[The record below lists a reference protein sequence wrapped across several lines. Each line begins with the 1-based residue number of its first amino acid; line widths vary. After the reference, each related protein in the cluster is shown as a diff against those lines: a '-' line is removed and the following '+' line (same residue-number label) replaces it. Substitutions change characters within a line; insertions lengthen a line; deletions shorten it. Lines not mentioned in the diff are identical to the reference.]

1 MSDFN
6 LKSGEEEK
14 SDENEKQHETITLI
28 LKEER
33 FEVDKQKLISK
44 SQYFAA
50 LLSANYLEYQQT
62 EHVIKY
68 EIPTVSLQ
76 AFINW
81 IHNDNLD
88 TSKHELNEDFD
99 HLLTLLELSVLFVA
113 DNLVEDI
120 TDRLE
125 KNYLSRQYL
134 IDIWS
139 LAQKLNINVL
149 QDLALAAC
157 LHHFNELP
165 LYSSYEL
172 PREDLLKLVGNINMK
187 SMDSHLLN
195 TIQEWMIHHHED
207 TIPLKIKK
215 IKHIDFVQAIISS
228 ENHCITN
235 EFFIHCWDGSNFFE
249 LTSFKYPK
257 EIIDRN
263 ISDSKNRLIGE
274 RITGHGYDLY
284 LCGGEFGI
292 GTGKYNTKVW
302 RYSLISKKWFLEAEM
317 PNRRR
322 HMIAVFLNN
331 KLMLVGGVGYCR
343 QKLDSV
349 DIYDICTDD
358 IMDIMVLR
366 TVTDTCNAE
375 NCEYIEKIV
384 RATCLKYP
392 AAFRKYFDETFF
404 FVESSKYDKSVTI
417 LHETIVWE
425 HDIID
430 KLHFHNIPI
439 QNPHK
444 FHRQEIFG
452 TFFTLMD
459 PKLLHAKKLNFIE
472 LDI

>member
-1 MSDFN
+1 M
-6 LKSGEEEK
+6 
-14 SDENEKQHETITLI
+14 
-28 LKEER
+28 
-33 FEVDKQKLISK
+33 
-44 SQYFAA
+44 
-50 LLSANYLEYQQT
+50 LLSMRYLQ
-62 EHVIKY
+62 
-68 EIPTVSLQ
+68 
-76 AFINW
+76 F
-81 IHNDNLD
+81 
-88 TSKHELNEDFD
+88 
-99 HLLTLLELSVLFVA
+99 
-113 DNLVEDI
+113 
-120 TDRLE
+120 R
-125 KNYLSRQYL
+125 
-134 IDIWS
+134 
-139 LAQKLNINVL
+139 
-149 QDLALAAC
+149 C
-157 LHHFNELP
+157 
-165 LYSSYEL
+165 SYEL

-349 DIYDICTDD
+349 DIYDICTGIWTEGAKIPVTFVSIPEYYIIHEKLIIYISACICMYIPDKNIWEAIPDLSHLVRKHRWDIGIQLCNVPILTLEPLSCCIDD